1 MTTQNWLKNNSDQ
14 IINEIS
20 VLVVSKERERKKEKL
35 YEGMGIS
42 FQVISNII
50 LSFCAFS
57 TWKMAFS
64 KLDRGINKWIA
75 HMSKDDQKQ
84 GAHDLETIFIHTT
97 KPLPFLAGQ
106 PHPSFLE

>member
-1 MTTQNWLKNNSDQ
+1 
-14 IINEIS
+14 
-20 VLVVSKERERKKEKL
+20 VLYEKRKEKEKL

-64 KLDRGINKWIA
+64 KLDRAHELATTFTMLPNLSLSWQASQTHLFLNK
-75 HMSKDDQKQ
+75 KDLHQTAQVGVKQ
-84 GAHDLETIFIHTT
+84 GTL
-97 KPLPFLAGQ
+97 LPKLLILCILQ
-106 PHPSFLE
+106 RLPSC